1 MLATYWRPCDQA
13 PYSSANRLAA
23 RVWHRALVSPHT
35 QKIRSAIPHF
45 RDHKGKRY
53 KLSASQRFLESFG
66 WKNVTY
72 DRPVITKACFPGI
85 SQKSLHPKHALFLP
99 IVSDVGNLIQITVFG
114 QLVPFPLED
123 GQVQRILV
131 RRLHTSSLHI
141 ITHKNTIIISGNK
154 ILGIQSA
161 LS

>member
-1 MLATYWRPCDQA
+1 MLATHGRARDQA

-72 DRPVITKACFPGI
+72 HRPVITKACFPGI

-99 IVSDVGNLIQITVFG
+99 IVSDVGNLIKITVFG

-123 GQVQRILV
+123 GQVHRILV
-131 RRLHTSSLHI
+131 RRLPTSGLHI
-141 ITHKNTIIISGNK
+141 TSHENTIIISGTK
-154 ILGIQSA
+154 ILGIWSA